1 MSIHPESQ
9 YIQRSSQTAHQEL
22 STVTLPCGHRVLDA
36 KQVHYCDYIQN
47 PLIEELLIPKDQ
59 SAQTRAFTHEDEFE
73 FIVVHQSCELSF
85 SACLYE
91 LDRAIKAIQV
101 GHLELA
107 TKQVDRCRDWILLGA
122 RQLAI
127 LVDHLSV
134 DDFSYFRT
142 SLAPASGAESIRF
155 RLIEI
160 TSGIA
165 PNSNYVQHRGQY
177 FSFKAFL
184 DRGPAE
190 GIGRPKTNW
199 WTHQME
205 EQSKLPSL
213 ATAFLSACGGS
224 GKVFLETLFETQS
237 AYKNLAQALLRYE
250 SAILSLR
257 KVHLNAAIKHI
268 SESKGTGHTD
278 GVSYLQSVMETA
290 RCFPE
295 LEGMILS

>member
-1 MSIHPESQ
+1 MTIHPESE
-9 YIQRSSQTAHQEL
+9 YMQRAQEI
-22 STVTLPCGHRVLDA
+22 THHKPKPVTLACGHQVLDQH
-36 KQVHYCDYIQN
+36 QVHYCDYIQN
-47 PLIEELLIPKDQ
+47 PLIEALLIPKNQ
-59 SAQTRAFTHEDEFE
+59 AGEHRPFTHEDEFE

-91 LDRAIKAIQV
+91 LNRAITAISQ

-107 TKQVDRCRDWILLGA
+107 VKQVDRCRDWILLGA

-134 DDFSYFRT
+134 DDFSYFR
-142 SLAPASGAESIRF
+142 SALAPASGAESIRF

-160 TSGIA
+160 TSGIS
-165 PNSNYVQHRGQY
+165 PDRNYVQHRGQY

-190 GIGRPKTNW
+190 GVGRPKTNW
-199 WTHQME
+199 WTKQME
-205 EQSKLPSL
+205 EQAAQPSL
-213 ATAFLSACGGS
+213 ASAFFSACGGS
-224 GKVFLETLFETQS
+224 SQVFLKALFDQQPS
-237 AYKNLAQALLRYE
+237 FKALAQALLRYE

-257 KVHLNAAIKHI
+257 KVHLNAAMKHI
-268 SESKGTGHTD
+268 SENQGTGHTD
-278 GVSYLQSVMETA
+278 GVAYLQSVLETA

-295 LEGMILS
+295 LEGILSV